1 MTAQQALLDKIYQQF
16 PALKHKN
23 FRLYFTG
30 QLISFTGTWLQGV
43 AWGWLVFNLTGSPF
57 WLGIVSALSTLP
69 ILFLAPFGGLLA
81 EKFSRKKVLYF
92 TQGSSLLLA
101 FILGLL
107 TLAHAINLPILLL
120 LALLA
125 GTINALD
132 NPATQAFMVD
142 IVDKEDI
149 PSAVGL
155 NSSIINT
162 GVVIGSAIAGF
173 LIALIGVGNIF
184 LINALSFL
192 AILASLYFIKLET
205 NIIKSKE
212 NPILAIKE
220 GITYSFN
227 HPLIFILLLSAGVG
241 SIFCF
246 SQATIMPVFAK
257 NVFHSG
263 SSGLGYLLSVTGLGA
278 LSGSLIVSSK
288 SKKYHAIHLMVIGNI
303 IFLLSSFIFTLSSSI
318 YLAAGML
325 FFSGLGMNLQ
335 FATMHATVQRLVKEE
350 FRSRV
355 TSLYFLMFAGLGP
368 LGNIFIG
375 SASSAFGPQTAI
387 RICLFIV
394 SLYAIGV
401 YLYAVRKQEQL
412 REYTQKLQPVFTYT
426 KD

>member
-241 SIFCF
+241 
-246 SQATIMPVFAK
+246 
-257 NVFHSG
+257 
-263 SSGLGYLLSVTGLGA
+263 
-278 LSGSLIVSSK
+278 
-288 SKKYHAIHLMVIGNI
+288 
-303 IFLLSSFIFTLSSSI
+303 
-318 YLAAGML
+318 
-325 FFSGLGMNLQ
+325 
-335 FATMHATVQRLVKEE
+335 
-350 FRSRV
+350 
-355 TSLYFLMFAGLGP
+355 
-368 LGNIFIG
+368 
-375 SASSAFGPQTAI
+375 
-387 RICLFIV
+387 
-394 SLYAIGV
+394 
-401 YLYAVRKQEQL
+401 
-412 REYTQKLQPVFTYT
+412 
-426 KD
+426 